1 MEIVELLPELHLLR
15 FKVGQAYLWRDAD
28 GLTLIDSGAAGAGG
42 AIADAILS
50 IGSKPGD
57 LRRVVL
63 THFHEDHAGGAAEI
77 AAWGGVEVY
86 AHHLDARVVRGESPA
101 PPPVFSDAP
110 EWERALFETIPKLPP
125 APPVSVDH
133 EIGDH
138 DVLPFGG
145 GARAVAAPGHT
156 PGSTAFHLP
165 AYGVLFLGDAV
176 ANVEGRTM
184 VGVFNMDRARALES
198 FRKLSRLDA
207 EVACFGHGEAIV
219 SSASAAL
226 RAAADSW
233 NGGQPDDRT
242 AGAGGAQ
249 TRRT

>member
-1 MEIVELLPELHLLR
+1 MDVVELLPELHLLR
-15 FKVGQAYLWRDAD
+15 FEVGQAYLWRDAE
-28 GLTLIDSGAAGAGG
+28 GLTLIGSGAAGAGG

-50 IGSKPGD
+50 VGSNPAD

-77 AAWGGVEVY
+77 AAWGGVEVF
-86 AHHLDARVVRGESPA
+86 AHHRDARVIRGESPA
-101 PPPVFSDAP
+101 PPPVLSDAP
-110 EWERALFETIPKLPP
+110 EWERALFESVPKLPP
-125 APPVSVDH
+125 APPVAVDH
-133 EIGDH
+133 AFGDH

-156 PGSTAFHLP
+156 PSSTAFHLP
-165 AYGVLFLGDAV
+165 AFGVLFLGDAV

-198 FRKLSRLDA
+198 FRTLSRLDS

-219 SSASAAL
+219 GSASATL
-226 RAAADSW
+226 RAAADSRY
-233 NGGQPDDRT
+233 GGQPEWQAR
-242 AGAGGAQ
+242 G
-249 TRRT
+249 